1 MTDTNPSVRLAFERQ
16 FVTVPID
23 KLLPLKPLRPA
34 IKESKK
40 YGQIVASIR
49 AIGVVEPPAVMRDPK
64 NKTGFLILDGHLR
77 IEALKDIGVP
87 EVECLIATED
97 DTYTY
102 NKRVN
107 RLTATQEHRMICRAV
122 DRGVPE
128 ERLAEALGLDVHSIR
143 RRFRMLDGICQAAS
157 ETLRDTPCTM
167 AAFEVLR
174 QMTPVRQV
182 EAAQLIVD
190 QNNYTVKFAKAL
202 LLATP
207 AKELVDPRKRKPK
220 GSSKQTPEHM
230 ARMERELASLQHQ
243 ATTYEDAYAANNL
256 HLTVAKGYLGKLL
269 ARPRIVRW
277 LSQNQPDYLEQ
288 FQSIAGIVSLQSGD
302 APDEEMV
309 QPST

>member
-1 MTDTNPSVRLAFERQ
+1 MTGAVRLAFENEL
-16 FVTVPID
+16 VLVPID
-23 KLLPLKPLRPA
+23 KLLPLKPLRAA
-34 IKESKK
+34 IKDSKK
-40 YGQIVASIR
+40 YAQIVASAR
-49 AIGVVEPPAVMRDPK
+49 AVGTVEPPAVLRDPK
-64 NKTGFLILDGHLR
+64 NIGGFLILDGHLR
-77 IEALKDIGVP
+77 IEALKDLGAQ

-122 DRGVPE
+122 DRGVAE
-128 ERLAEALGLDVHSIR
+128 ERLAEALGLDVNSIR

-157 ETLRDTPCTM
+157 EILRDTPCTM
-167 AAFEVLR
+167 AGFEILR
-174 QMTPVRQV
+174 QMTPARQV
-182 EAAQLIVD
+182 EAAQLILD

-207 AKELVDPRKRKPK
+207 AKDLVDPRKRKPK

-230 ARMERELASLQHQ
+230 ARMERELTSLQQQ

-288 FQSIAGIVSLQSGD
+288 FQSIVEIASLRS
-302 APDEEMV
+302 EEGPMEGAA
-309 QPST
+309 